1 MHSLDLCQLRSLG
14 PVRKHYSVAA
24 EIALMRARKIIT
36 GAVPALV
43 IACLQLGR
51 FINGLVNPVP
61 DAAAY
66 DTGRIADRLPVKVQ
80 IADCIAH
87 CVSVFADEH
96 RLVKTVGVL
105 IHPLHVRI
113 HLGIEIAVCTSTVRQ
128 AAYSGSLIMYRPAVQ

>member
-1 MHSLDLCQLRSLG
+1 MRS
-14 PVRKHYSVAA
+14 R
-24 EIALMRARKIIT
+24 EIIS

-51 FINGLVNPVP
+51 LIDGLVNPVP

-66 DTGRIADRLPVKVQ
+66 DAGRIADRLPVKVQ

-87 CVSVFADEH
+87 CVSVFAEKH

-113 HLGIEIAVCTSTVRQ
+113 HLRIKIAVCTSTVRQ
-128 AAYSGSLIMYRPAVQ
+128 AADPGPLIMYRPAVQ